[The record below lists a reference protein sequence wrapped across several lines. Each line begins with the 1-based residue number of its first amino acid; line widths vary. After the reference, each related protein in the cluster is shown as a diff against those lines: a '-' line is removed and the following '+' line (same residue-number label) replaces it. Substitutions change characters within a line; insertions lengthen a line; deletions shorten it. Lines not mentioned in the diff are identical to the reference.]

1 VLYGRKR
8 FPDSLIDIFIFI
20 ERYGPSPRY
29 CSRNCGSSVAVP
41 DSAGLSASSAASSS
55 GLTNTVESV
64 IRLACACAATGSMRA
79 TLRTWCA
86 RVDADA
92 AFPTLAEWQLD
103 RIPRAN

>member
-1 VLYGRKR
+1 MAGSGSRIY
-8 FPDSLIDIFIFI
+8 SLTFS
-20 ERYGPSPRY
+20 YL
-29 CSRNCGSSVAVP
+29 SRAMVPVP
-41 DSAGLSASSAASSS
+41 DIVAGIVGGPLPCRTPQSVREQRYQLIR
-55 GLTNTVESV
+55 LTNTVESV

>member
-1 VLYGRKR
+1 MAGSGSRIYLLTFSYLSSAMVPVPILEPKLWVVRCRAG
-8 FPDSLIDIFIFI
+8 L
-20 ERYGPSPRY
+20 PS
-29 CSRNCGSSVAVP
+29 
-41 DSAGLSASSAASSS
+41 LSASSATSSS